1 MEESNKV
8 TKDEKEVKEKPKK
21 IKLIEIKRFLFQE
34 YEKLKNSYTRE
45 INNYILLYI
54 IILFCLIKSNNSF
67 SSITLSV
74 YVDFASDA
82 QGNVKIYN
90 YNSTDDLL
98 FECAPE
104 PDEIYLDNVKQ
115 NIKTEYVLKGPPRFL
130 NVTLVFFDNID
141 VASSMFKDCTK
152 IYSIDLSNFNSNNIR
167 KMNSMFSGCTHLE
180 SINFENFITSS
191 VTNFKSMFANCKS
204 LISLNIDNF
213 DTSLVTNMA
222 NMFSGCESLIS
233 LNLKNF
239 NTLSVENIDS
249 MFKDCS
255 SLEMLILGNLATNS
269 PTNADIFSGINY
281 NLVICYSGS
290 SMKNILNNY
299 NFIKL
304 INIDCGGSNIL
315 QRCYRQNPYTIYSKY
330 ICTMKCGNNFFRIYG
345 NEMEGNTYFCN
356 ETYNGYYLDLN
367 ENHPF
372 PKPCYSSCNSCYIGG
387 NETYNNC
394 NECLDNYTSII
405 LNNGYLNCYNI
416 SELIIETSEIKQEI
430 QETEIKQEIHETE
443 RKQEIQE
450 TEIKQ
455 EIYKTERKQEIQETE
470 KKQEIHETERKQE
483 IQETEIKQ
491 EVHETDAEQEFRKNI
506 NTLKNNFNKSEI
518 DEGNDLNINKGNID
532 YTMTNTK
539 NQKNNENGNTT
550 IINLGGCE
558 KKLKSRYNIPEQDS
572 LYIIKIDIKEKEM
585 NIPKTEYEVYYTF
598 NNNSL
603 TQLNL
608 SHCKDIP
615 IDLLIPVTL
624 NSDLEIYNKSSKYYN
639 DICSKATS
647 KSGTD
652 INLKDR
658 RKEFVD
664 NNMTLCEEDCNLV
677 DYNYTNKKAKC
688 SCLVKISIPIFDQIK
703 FNKTKLL
710 KSFTDIKS
718 FTNILI
724 LKCYD
729 TVFKLVNIKSNIGF
743 YIHSGIILLYFITLL
758 IFSFSGYPTLKK
770 TIDMVIN
777 AKEQEFK
784 YEDTKKNIEKLRI
797 SKDNNSINS
806 HSKNIQNKNKSKKKS
821 NKKNKSSPQK
831 KLRQINLTSE
841 IKDNNNKSINFLSIK
856 KNKRKNKKGINNIP
870 SSVNQRILTNNNNNY
885 LYYDNNTIFDNKKN
899 KIINQFKKVLERND
913 LEINSLPYEEA
924 LINDKRTF
932 IQYYLSLLRAN
943 HLLIFAFYKNDED
956 YNSRIIKIFLF
967 FFFFSVHLTVNALF
981 FTDKTIHKI
990 YLDEG
995 TFNFIYQIPQI
1006 IYSALISGFI
1016 NAIIKYLS
1024 LSQKIIIEI
1033 KQEKNNKNYEVKKGK
1048 LIKILKIKFT
1058 FFFIITF
1065 INLGF
1070 FIYFISCFCGIY
1082 VNTQIYLIEDTVFS
1096 FGTSFLTPFVINLIP
1111 CSLRIC
1117 ALRYKKKNKNCIYK
1131 LSQLLERL

>member
-1 MEESNKV
+1 MEESNKATV
-8 TKDEKEVKEKPKK
+8 EEKEVKEKPKN
-21 IKLIEIKRFLFQE
+21 IKLINRKKFLFLE
-34 YEKLKNSYTRE
+34 YKKLKNSYTRE
-45 INNYILLYI
+45 YIYNYILLYI
-54 IILFCLIKSNNSF
+54 IILFCLIKSNNSS

-74 YVDFASDA
+74 YVDFALDDP
-82 QGNVKIYN
+82 GLVKIYN
-90 YNSTDDLL
+90 YNATDALL
-98 FECAPE
+98 FPCAPE

-115 NIKTEYVLKGPPRFL
+115 EVKTEYILNGPPRFL
-130 NVTLVFFDNID
+130 NVTLVFFDNFN
-141 VASSMFKDCTK
+141 VTSSMFKDCTQ
-152 IYSIDLSNFNSNNIR
+152 IYSIDLSNFNSTNIT

-180 SINFENFITSS
+180 SINFENFDTSS
-191 VTNFKSMFANCKS
+191 VTNFNSMFANCKS
-204 LISLNIDNF
+204 LVSLNIDNF

-239 NTLSVENIDS
+239 NTLSVTNIDS
-249 MFKDCS
+249 MFKNCS
-255 SLEMLILGNLATNS
+255 SLEMLILGNLAVNS
-269 PTNADIFSGINY
+269 PTNEDIFTGINY
-281 NLVICYSGS
+281 NLVISYSGS
-290 SMKNILNNY
+290 SMRNILTNY
-299 NFIKL
+299 NFVNL

-315 QRCYRQNPYTIYSKY
+315 QRCYRQNPDTIYSKH
-330 ICTMKCGNNFFRIYG
+330 ICTMKCGNNFFRNYG
-345 NEMEGNTYFCN
+345 EEMKGNTYFCN
-356 ETYNGYYLDLN
+356 ETYDGYYLDLN

-372 PKPCYSSCNSCYIGG
+372 PKPCYSSCKTCDIGG

-394 NECLDNYTSII
+394 KECLDNYTSIT
-405 LNNGYLNCYNI
+405 LNNGYLNCNNI

-430 QETEIKQEIHETE
+430 QETE
-443 RKQEIQE
+443 
-450 TEIKQ
+450 
-455 EIYKTERKQEIQETE
+455 
-470 KKQEIHETERKQE
+470 KKQEIHETEIKQE
-483 IQETEIKQ
+483 IPETDIKQ
-491 EVHETDAEQEFRKNI
+491 EIHETDAEQEFRKNI
-506 NTLKNNFNKSEI
+506 NTLKNNFNKTEI
-518 DEGNDLNINKGNID
+518 DKGNDLNINKGNID
-532 YTMTNTK
+532 YTMTSTK
-539 NQKNNENGNTT
+539 NQKNNENGNKT

-558 KKLKSRYNIPEQDS
+558 KKLKNKYNIPEQDS

-585 NIPKTEYEVYYTF
+585 NIPKIEYEVYYTF

-615 IDLLIPVTL
+615 IDLLIPVPL
-624 NSDLEIYNKSSKYYN
+624 NSDLEKHNKSSKYYN
-639 DICSKATS
+639 NICSKATS
-647 KSGTD
+647 KNGTD
-652 INLKDR
+652 INLNDR

-677 DYNYTNKKAKC
+677 DYNYTNEKAKC
-688 SCLVKISIPIFDQIK
+688 SCLVKISIPLFEQIK

-710 KSFTDIKS
+710 KSFTDVKS

-743 YIHSGIILLYFITLL
+743 YIHSGIILFYFITLL

-770 TIDMVIN
+770 TIDMIIN

-784 YEDTKKNIEKLRI
+784 NEDKNIDKLK
-797 SKDNNSINS
+797 SSDDNNNNINN
-806 HSKNIQNKNKSKKKS
+806 HAKKIKNKNKFKKNL
-821 NKKNKSSPQK
+821 NKKNKNSPPK
-831 KLRQINLTSE
+831 KLRQINLKSE
-841 IKDNNNKSINFLSIK
+841 IKDNNNNKSTNILSIK
-856 KNKRKNKKGINNIP
+856 KNKRKNKKRINNIS
-870 SSVNQRILTNNNNNY
+870 SSVNQRILINNNNNY
-885 LYYDNNTIFDNKKN
+885 LYNNDNNTIVDNKKN
-899 KIINQFKKVLERND
+899 KIIKQYKKVLERND
-913 LEINSLPYEEA
+913 LEINSLPYDEA

-981 FTDKTIHKI
+981 FTDKTMHKI

-1033 KQEKNNKNYEVKKGK
+1033 KQEKNNKNYELIKGK
-1048 LIKILKIKFT
+1048 TIKILKIKFT
-1058 FFFIITF
+1058 LFFIITF

-1070 FIYFISCFCGIY
+1070 FFYFISCFCGIY
-1082 VNTQIYLIEDTVFS
+1082 VNTQIYLIEDTVIS

-1117 ALRYKKKNKNCIYK
+1117 ALRCKKKNKNCIYK
-1131 LSQLLERL
+1131 LSQLL